1 MEKYP
6 QLQSVRLADQVVE
19 SLKLEIIEGRLK
31 PGVKLPTER
40 ELSERF
46 GVSRTV
52 IREATKSLE
61 QSGLIIVQ
69 PGRGTSVVNQT
80 HNALKDS
87 LGLLMD
93 SHIQKSK
100 ISALVEI
107 REILEPGIVYLAA
120 KNATL
125 RDMLEL
131 QAAVEVMD
139 AAIDDKDAFIEA
151 DIEFHLALAR
161 ATQNP
166 LIAPILDPFLDLLS
180 IQRYETFE
188 IRDGARRGQIYHKK
202 ILEAILHKDSAAA
215 ENAMKEHLNQVRTD
229 TDVVLNKQKDN
240 KAE

>member
-6 QLQSVRLADQVVE
+6 LIQSVRLADQVVE
-19 SLKLEIIEGRLK
+19 SLKQEIIEGRLK
-31 PGVKLPTER
+31 PGAKLPTER

-61 QSGLIIVQ
+61 QSGLIVVQ

-87 LGLLMD
+87 VGLLMD
-93 SHIQKSK
+93 SHVEKSK
-100 ISALVEI
+100 ISALVEF

-131 QAAVEVMD
+131 QDAVDKMD
-139 AAIDDKDAFIEA
+139 AAINDKDAYIEA
-151 DIEFHLALAR
+151 DNQFHLALAR

-180 IQRYETFE
+180 IQRSETFG
-188 IRDGARRGQIYHKK
+188 IQDGARRGQIYHKQ
-202 ILEAILHKDSAAA
+202 ILEAIVHKDAAAA
-215 ENAMKEHLNQVRTD
+215 EKAMKDHLNQVRSD
-229 TDVVLNKQKDN
+229 TEVALNEEKEN
-240 KAE
+240 KTE

>member
-19 SLKLEIIEGRLK
+19 SLKLEIIQGRIK
-31 PGVKLPTER
+31 PGAKLPTER
-40 ELSERF
+40 ELSEQF

-61 QSGLIIVQ
+61 QSGLIVVQ

-100 ISALVEI
+100 ISALVEF
-107 REILEPGIVYLAA
+107 REILEPGIVILAA

-131 QAAVEVMD
+131 QAAVETMD
-139 AAIDDKDAFIEA
+139 AAIDDKDAYIEA
-151 DIEFHLALAR
+151 DNQFHLALAR

-180 IQRYETFE
+180 IQRNETFE

-202 ILEAILHKDSAAA
+202 ILEAILHKDVSAA
-215 ENAMKEHLNQVRTD
+215 ENAMRDHLNQVRTD
-229 TDVVLNKQKDN
+229 TEVALNVLKEN